1 MCVLNDYALGAWESL
16 NYAIR
21 VLQRHGAE
29 RALRDLSGIK
39 EQLEAGVAV
48 DFQRKMTAA

>member
-1 MCVLNDYALGAWESL
+1 MLNDYALGAWESL

-21 VLQRHGAE
+21 VLQRLDKE
-29 RALRDLSGIK
+29 RAMRELADIK

-48 DFQRKMTAA
+48 DFQMKMRA

>member
-1 MCVLNDYALGAWESL
+1 MVTGLNDYALGAWESL

-21 VLQRHGAE
+21 VLRMHGREEAMRE
-29 RALRDLSGIK
+29 LAGIK

-48 DFQRKMTAA
+48 DFQMKMRA

>member
-1 MCVLNDYALGAWESL
+1 MNDYALGAWESL

-21 VLQRHGAE
+21 VLQRHEKEKAMRE
-29 RALRDLSGIK
+29 LVDIK

-48 DFQRKMTAA
+48 DFHRKMRIV

>member
-1 MCVLNDYALGAWESL
+1 MNDYALGAWESL

-21 VLQRHGAE
+21 VLQRHGQE
-29 RALRDLSGIK
+29 RALRELAGIK